1 MARKKR
7 LLDDGDS
14 DSSIQSE
21 DNSDFND
28 NPNIHRK
35 RRRKDIYGV
44 FGDDSEDDG
53 GRTSKGSSRTK
64 APAFVA
70 SDNKVNIDIDVEEDA
85 SADSPEVGGNE
96 DGGSEGEDDQTGT
109 DDVSSDNSEP
119 SRPPS
124 PRIRRDGDDE
134 EDEDL
139 RRPGMGTKGIGIG
152 SSTLAGAAP
161 SPSHS
166 NLLGGTGFASRGGIG
181 SSRTPSITPSA
192 NNIHP
197 SRSSEAPVGLP
208 SSFGEGSRRSFVRD
222 VNPPKPQ
229 PPLSAAEMANFRGIS
244 GSFGARMLAKM
255 GWQVG
260 TGLGVTGEGIVTPV
274 ESKLR
279 PQKMGIA
286 FRGFKEKT
294 EQSKMEARRRG
305 EVVSDDEDVKARK
318 SKKGTKEQKRSDV
331 WKKPKKVKT
340 KLEHKTYE
348 QILAEAG
355 HEVPAAGIGQIIDA
369 TGAVVSFFL
378 HFKTIFQLLIASP
391 VLAARSIVDR

>member
-21 DNSDFND
+21 DDFDFND
-28 NPNIHRK
+28 NPNTHRK
-35 RRRKDIYGV
+35 RRRKEDAIYGV
-44 FGDDSEDDG
+44 FGDDSEDEGG
-53 GRTSKGSSRTK
+53 GRTSKLGSSRSK

-70 SDNKVNIDIDVEEDA
+70 SDKKVDMDMDVEEDA
-85 SADSPEVGGNE
+85 TADSLEVVGDE

-109 DDVSSDNSEP
+109 DNVSSDDSEP

-124 PRIRRDGDDE
+124 PRIHRGSDDE
-134 EDEDL
+134 EDGDL
-139 RRPGMGTKGIGIG
+139 RRPGMGAKGIGT
-152 SSTLAGAAP
+152 STLAGAAP
-161 SPSHS
+161 PLSHS
-166 NLLGGTGFASRGGIG
+166 ELLGGTGFASRGGIG
-181 SSRTPSITPSA
+181 SSRPPPTTPSA
-192 NNIHP
+192 NSIHP
-197 SRSSEAPVGLP
+197 PQFSNASEEPVGLP
-208 SSFGEGSRRSFVRD
+208 SSFGESSRRSFIRE
-222 VNPPKPQ
+222 VNSSKSQ
-229 PPLSAAEMANFRGIS
+229 PSLSATEMANFHKIS

-260 TGLGVTGEGIVTPV
+260 TGLGTTGEGIVTPV

-286 FRGFKEKT
+286 FKGFKEKT

-305 EVVSDDEDVKARK
+305 EVVSEDEDMKARK
-318 SKKGTKEQKRSDV
+318 SKKGTKEHGQKRSDV

-355 HEVPAAGIGQIIDA
+355 HEVPATGIGQIIDA
-369 TGAVVSFFL
+369 TGAVVRFFISRSFP
-378 HFKTIFQLLIASP
+378 TT
-391 VLAARSIVDR
+391 D